1 MEPQNNYTRV
11 PRDPRRNYFIQID
24 SGAFRALVPVIHG
37 ITGKGGQD
45 SLGAGYSS
53 GVQLCG
59 NVSMAR
65 MISVTDSGSLVVVVG
80 LQMEIFSWDWLLVR
94 ILVTGGW

>member
-1 MEPQNNYTRV
+1 MGPQNNYRRV

-45 SLGAGYSS
+45 SFGAGYSS
-53 GVQLCG
+53 RVQLCG
-59 NVSMAR
+59 NDSIAW

-80 LQMEIFSWDWLLVR
+80 LQMEIFSWNWLFVGF
-94 ILVTGGW
+94 LVTGG